1 MKKPYV
7 ILLILIVSIFYPAP
21 FPAGIEKAFAQ
32 DKSAVVTTIKLPAPR
47 YSSDT
52 SVEKALLERRSVR
65 SYKAE
70 PLKIPEITQILW
82 AAQGITEPKKG
93 MRTAPSARGMYLIE
107 VYLIAG
113 NVASLPAGMYKY
125 GPQGHELIKIAE
137 GNIKEDL
144 FKAAGQAQIK
154 NAPVTL
160 LIAGKSAEAS
170 GNPQWMYLE
179 AGHVSQNVYLQAESL
194 KLGAVTMN
202 GFKTDDVKK
211 ALNLPASEQPIY
223 LMCIGKK

>member
-1 MKKPYV
+1 MKKQYAMLFV
-7 ILLILIVSIFYPAP
+7 LMVTICFLFP
-21 FPAGIEKAFAQ
+21 FTTGIEKVFAQ
-32 DKSAVVTTIKLPAPR
+32 DKSASAATIKLPAPK

-70 PLKIPEITQILW
+70 PLTIPEIAQVLW

-113 NVASLPAGMYKY
+113 NVTNLPAGMYKY

-137 GNIKEDL
+137 GNIKDDL

-154 NAPVTL
+154 NAPAVL
-160 LIAGKSAEAS
+160 LIAGKSTEAS

-194 KLGAVTMN
+194 KLGAVTMA
-202 GFKTDDVKK
+202 GFKVEDVKK
-211 ALNLPASEQPIY
+211 ALKLPASEQPIY
-223 LMCIGKK
+223 LMCVGRK

>member
-1 MKKPYV
+1 MKKQYAM
-7 ILLILIVSIFYPAP
+7 ILILMVTIFFLVP
-21 FPAGIEKAFAQ
+21 FTAGIEKVFAQ
-32 DKSAVVTTIKLPAPR
+32 DKNTGAATIKLPAPR

-70 PLKIPEITQILW
+70 PLTIPEIAQILW

-107 VYLIAG
+107 VYLVAG
-113 NVASLPAGMYKY
+113 NVTNLPAGIYRY
-125 GPQGHELIKIAE
+125 VPQGHELMKITE
-137 GNIKEDL
+137 GNVRDDL

-154 NAPVTL
+154 SAPITL
-160 LIAGKSAEAS
+160 VIAGKSVEAS
-170 GNPQWMYLE
+170 GNPQWTNLE

-194 KLGAVTMN
+194 KLGAVTMA
-202 GFKTDDVKK
+202 GFKVDDVKK
-211 ALNLPASEQPIY
+211 ALKLPANEQPVY